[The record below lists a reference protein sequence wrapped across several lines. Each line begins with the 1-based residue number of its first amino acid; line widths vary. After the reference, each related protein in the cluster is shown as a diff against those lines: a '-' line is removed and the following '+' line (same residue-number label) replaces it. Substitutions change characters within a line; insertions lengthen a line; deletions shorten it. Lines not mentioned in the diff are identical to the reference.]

1 MKLSAEL
8 SNRDHKGGEMM
19 QKKTYCALDI
29 AKFMSAFLV
38 ICIHIGPLLD
48 INETANFVLVQIIAR
63 IAVPL
68 FFIISGYLFFAKLD
82 NEREWND
89 YANVTALKHYVF
101 RLGKLYLIWSIF
113 YLPFNYLLV
122 RGDGLHAMTFLRY
135 LRDFFFTGSYYHL
148 WFLPALMVAVCAVY
162 VLRRYVSLTTTIII
176 SALLYLI
183 GMLGNVYPQM
193 IEELPYI
200 GRAYHYY
207 IQLFVTTRNGIFF
220 GMLFISLGA
229 YFAQGRM
236 VVSRSTL
243 GPFIGFVLSLC
254 ALFGE
259 CFFLREQGYMHDL
272 ASMYLMLVPTV
283 AFLFI
288 TLLSIDLKVKE
299 LYKTLRVLSLLI
311 YVSHLMFVV
320 VVTALFPTM
329 NALLQYGIVAL
340 SSLLFALI
348 IYTLAKHFPIF
359 KHLYA

>member
-1 MKLSAEL
+1 
-8 SNRDHKGGEMM
+8 MM

-29 AKFMSAFLV
+29 AKFISAFLV
-38 ICIHIGPLLD
+38 ICIHTGPLLD
-48 INETANFVLVQIIAR
+48 TNETANFVLVQIIAR

-68 FFIISGYLFFAKLD
+68 FFIISGYLFFTKLD

-89 YANVTALKHYVF
+89 YANVAALKHYVF
-101 RLGKLYLIWSIF
+101 RLGKLYLIWSIL

-122 RGDGLHAMTFLRY
+122 KGDGVHAMTFLRY

-162 VLRRYVSLTTTIII
+162 VLRRYVSLTTTLII
-176 SALLYLI
+176 SALLYLV
-183 GMLGNVYPQM
+183 GMLGNVYPVM

-200 GRAYHYY
+200 GRAYHSY

-229 YFAQGRM
+229 YFAKGRM
-236 VVSRSTL
+236 AVNRSPFA
-243 GPFIGFVLSLC
+243 PFIGFVLSLC

-259 CFFLREQGYMHDL
+259 CFILRNNGYMYDL

-283 AFLFI
+283 AFLFV
-288 TLLSIDLKVKE
+288 TLLSLDLKE
-299 LYKTLRVLSLLI
+299 RAFYKTMRVLSLLI
-311 YVSHLMFVV
+311 YVVHLMFIVAI
-320 VVTALFPTM
+320 TALFPTM
-329 NALLQYGIVAL
+329 NSLLRYGVVAFL
-340 SSLLFALI
+340 SLLFACI
-348 IYTLAKHFPIF
+348 VCTLAKRFPLL

>member
-19 QKKTYCALDI
+19 QKKTYCA
-29 AKFMSAFLV
+29 
-38 ICIHIGPLLD
+38 CIHTGLLLD

-135 LRDFFFTGSYYHL
+135 LRDFFFPGSYYHL

-193 IEELPYI
+193 
-200 GRAYHYY
+200 